1 MNIYIHKD
9 GQQYGPFTLDQLRE
23 YVSQGSFS
31 QEDLACYDGQNWV
44 AIAQIPGFAQTQPV
58 AAQGQPVAQSTS
70 PRQTPIKKTA
80 RQTQVGPQTGNVQ
93 QVDKGNKKKLIIWG
107 SVGALV
113 LITLIVSC
121 IIIFSGDD
129 DDKTDEE
136 KAQELEDELED
147 DY

>member
-58 AAQGQPVAQSTS
+58 AAQD
-70 PRQTPIKKTA
+70 RHRLK
-80 RQTQVGPQTGNVQ
+80 RPQGKPKLGHKQEMFNRLT
-93 QVDKGNKKKLIIWG
+93 KGVRKNLLSG
-107 SVGALV
+107 E
-113 LITLIVSC
+113 VSEHW
-121 IIIFSGDD
+121 F
-129 DDKTDEE
+129 
-136 KAQELEDELED
+136 
-147 DY
+147 